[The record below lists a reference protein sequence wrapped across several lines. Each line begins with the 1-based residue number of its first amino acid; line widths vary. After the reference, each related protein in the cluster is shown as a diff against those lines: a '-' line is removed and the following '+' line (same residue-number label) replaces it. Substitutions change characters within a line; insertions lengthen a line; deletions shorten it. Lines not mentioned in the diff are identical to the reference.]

1 MLLVCS
7 GGQYN
12 GKRNSIWYTLLLMLC
27 LIFSNQ
33 WNSINRRSISN
44 KYSNTCKTRVI
55 KIICQW
61 CTDNG
66 KRNSEWYTLLL
77 MLCVIFSNKH
87 SINRRSTSNK
97 LNSCRSHMLINLS
110 MVILKVH
117 RISLDWPYMF
127 HRVGNRNVDIERD
140 LYLTPI
146 SHTSRDSNSVW
157 FLRPHSS
164 CNQHANSFFPWSI

>member
-7 GGQYN
+7 GGQHN

-97 LNSCRSHMLINLS
+97 LNSCRSHMLICQWWS
-110 MVILKVH
+110 W
-117 RISLDWPYMF
+117 RYTESLLIDHICSIVLATEM
-127 HRVGNRNVDIERD
+127 
-140 LYLTPI
+140 LT
-146 SHTSRDSNSVW
+146 
-157 FLRPHSS
+157 LREI
-164 CNQHANSFFPWSI
+164 CI